1 MAMAASITFKH
12 LPFIFFILSSVQIE
26 ARVNKF
32 FSKFIHTDRDVVL
45 PVAFSPAPVSVPPEI
60 SPSLAPTLAPA
71 PFFDESQNAYGL
83 YGSDADDSEG
93 SRTITDVEEEILAE
107 DGEDE
112 ESHKSGYQTNLHSDN
127 FESPKRSESNNDGNS
142 GYRNSEYESN
152 NVHRNSEFENNNEHR
167 NSEYENNNEY
177 RNSEHENNNEHRT
190 SEDENNNEHRNSEYE
205 NNNEHKNSEYENNNE
220 HRNSEYENNN
230 EYRNSEYENNNNE
243 YRNTEYK
250 SDFENNGV
258 RNYQY
263 QSNVE
268 GDGYRKRRYEP
279 TEQQGMSDTRFM
291 ENGRYYHEIN
301 SGIGE
306 ENKSYGSKKYPNEF
320 DSMEEYE
327 KSEGFLP

>member
-12 LPFIFFILSSVQIE
+12 LPFIFLLLSSVQIE

-32 FSKFIHTDRDVVL
+32 FSKFIHADRDVVL

-60 SPSLAPTLAPA
+60 SPSLAPTPAPA

-83 YGSDADDSEG
+83 YGSDADDSES

-107 DGEDE
+107 DGEDKKT
-112 ESHKSGYQTNLHSDN
+112 HKSGYQTNLHTDN
-127 FESPKRSESNNDGNS
+127 FESPKRYESRNDGNS

-152 NVHRNSEFENNNEHR
+152 NDHR
-167 NSEYENNNEY
+167 
-177 RNSEHENNNEHRT
+177 
-190 SEDENNNEHRNSEYE
+190 
-205 NNNEHKNSEYENNNE
+205 NSEYENNNE

-250 SDFENNGV
+250 SDFENSGV